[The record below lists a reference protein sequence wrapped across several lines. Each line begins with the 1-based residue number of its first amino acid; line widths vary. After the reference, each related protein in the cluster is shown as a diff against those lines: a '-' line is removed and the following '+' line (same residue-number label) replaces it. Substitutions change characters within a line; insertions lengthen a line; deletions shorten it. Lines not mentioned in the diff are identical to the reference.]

1 MTAERIKEI
10 QFDTAYP
17 NSVSVKQALSKVW
30 NESVLSE
37 RERILGIIDEEIGN
51 IDGMNH
57 EEDNYDAGKVHG
69 LSELI
74 EKIKR

>member
-37 RERILGIIDEEIGN
+37 RQRILGIIEEELEGN
-51 IDGMNH
+51 YLVNK
-57 EEDNYDAGKVHG
+57 EK
-69 LSELI
+69 LI
-74 EKIKR
+74 EKIKG